1 MKRRITK
8 QIKVG
13 KVGIGSDY
21 PISVQSMTTTKTR
34 NTDET
39 IQQVYELANNGAD
52 IVRVTCNDIEAAKS
66 LVNISTRSPV
76 PIIADIHFQY
86 KLALAAIEAGV
97 QGLRLNPGNIRNEK
111 HIKAVAK
118 EALLANVPIRIGVN
132 AGSLDKDISKKYG
145 DSTPKALVE
154 SALKELKY
162 LEEVE
167 FHNIKISVK
176 HSNVPLMIESYR
188 LLSEKVDYPL
198 HLGVT
203 EAGPL
208 PGGLIKSVSGIST
221 LLSEGIG
228 DTIRFS
234 FINHMFAKWIKS
246 HRDLPM
252 LINQWANVV
261 RWEMRT
267 RLFLR
272 TSEFLWQEGHTAHK
286 TQEEATSEALQM
298 LDIYAEFAENA
309 AGVSVVK
316 GIKSANERFA
326 GATTTYSI
334 EAMMKDKKALQ
345 AGTSHE
351 LGQNFSKAFEIQ
363 YSDENNELQHPF
375 QTSWGVSTRLIG
387 MIIMAHGDDK
397 GLQLPPK
404 LAPTQSVLIPIIP
417 NEDSKSVVLETVNKL
432 HEELRES
439 YRMKIDDRDNIS
451 PGFKFNEWELKGVPL
466 RIEIGPK
473 DIEKNSVVFSRRD
486 GVDGKNSISINEV
499 SQKLKDNLDDIQSNL
514 LETSKNFRKD
524 NTIHV
529 DSKAEL
535 IDTLN
540 STPGFVTCYWDENT
554 SDEIEIKDLTKAT
567 LRCYLLENEGSAKA
581 VNNESVEGKKAIFSK
596 AY

>member
-1 MKRRITK
+1 MVEKITPMSEDFNEWYTDIIQQAQLADYSPVK
-8 QIKVG
+8 GTMVIRPYGYSLWEGVQAYLDKKFKETGHENAYFPLFIPNSFIQKEAEHVEGFSPELATVTHAGG
-13 KVGIGSDY
+13 KELEEPLVVRPTS
-21 PISVQSMTTTKTR
+21 
-34 NTDET
+34 ET
-39 IQQVYELANNGAD
+39 I
-52 IVRVTCNDIEAAKS
+52 
-66 LVNISTRSPV
+66 
-76 PIIADIHFQY
+76 
-86 KLALAAIEAGV
+86 
-97 QGLRLNPGNIRNEK
+97 
-111 HIKAVAK
+111 
-118 EALLANVPIRIGVN
+118 
-132 AGSLDKDISKKYG
+132 
-145 DSTPKALVE
+145 
-154 SALKELKY
+154 
-162 LEEVE
+162 
-167 FHNIKISVK
+167 
-176 HSNVPLMIESYR
+176 
-188 LLSEKVDYPL
+188 
-198 HLGVT
+198 
-203 EAGPL
+203 
-208 PGGLIKSVSGIST
+208 
-221 LLSEGIG
+221 
-228 DTIRFS
+228 
-234 FINHMFAKWIKS
+234 INHMFAKWIKS

-363 YSDENNELQHPF
+363 YSDENNELQYPF

-439 YRMKIDDRDNIS
+439 YRMKIDDRENIS

-486 GVDGKNSISINEV
+486 GVDGKNSVSINEV

>member
-1 MKRRITK
+1 MVEKITPMSEDFNEWYTDIIQQAQLADYSPVK
-8 QIKVG
+8 GTMVIRPYGYSLWEGVQAYLDKKFKETGHENAYFPLFIPNSFIKKEAEHVEGFSPELATVTHAGG
-13 KVGIGSDY
+13 KELEEPLVVRPTS
-21 PISVQSMTTTKTR
+21 
-34 NTDET
+34 ET
-39 IQQVYELANNGAD
+39 I
-52 IVRVTCNDIEAAKS
+52 
-66 LVNISTRSPV
+66 
-76 PIIADIHFQY
+76 
-86 KLALAAIEAGV
+86 
-97 QGLRLNPGNIRNEK
+97 
-111 HIKAVAK
+111 
-118 EALLANVPIRIGVN
+118 
-132 AGSLDKDISKKYG
+132 
-145 DSTPKALVE
+145 
-154 SALKELKY
+154 
-162 LEEVE
+162 
-167 FHNIKISVK
+167 
-176 HSNVPLMIESYR
+176 
-188 LLSEKVDYPL
+188 
-198 HLGVT
+198 
-203 EAGPL
+203 
-208 PGGLIKSVSGIST
+208 
-221 LLSEGIG
+221 
-228 DTIRFS
+228 
-234 FINHMFAKWIKS
+234 INHMFARWIKS

-286 TQEEATSEALQM
+286 TQEEATGEALQM

-309 AGVSVVK
+309 AAVSVVK

-334 EAMMKDKKALQ
+334 EAMMKDMKALQ

-397 GLQLPPK
+397 GLQLPPN

-417 NEDSKSVVLETVNKL
+417 NEDSKSVVLETVNNL
-432 HEELRES
+432 HEELRKD
-439 YRMKIDDRDNIS
+439 YRIKIDDRDNIS

-473 DIEKNSVVFSRRD
+473 DIENNSVVFSRRD
-486 GVDGKNSISINEV
+486 GVNGKSSVSIDDV
-499 SQKLKDNLDDIQSNL
+499 SQKLKENLDDIQSNL
-514 LETSKNFRKD
+514 LETSKNFRKE

-567 LRCYLLENEGSAKA
+567 LRCYLLDNEDSAKS

>member
-1 MKRRITK
+1 MVEKITPMSEDFNEWYTDIIQQAQLADYSPVK
-8 QIKVG
+8 GTMVIRPYGYSLWEGVQAYLDKKFKETGHENAYFPLFIPNSFIQKEAEHVEGFSPELATVTHAGG
-13 KVGIGSDY
+13 KELEEPLVVRPTS
-21 PISVQSMTTTKTR
+21 
-34 NTDET
+34 ET
-39 IQQVYELANNGAD
+39 I
-52 IVRVTCNDIEAAKS
+52 
-66 LVNISTRSPV
+66 
-76 PIIADIHFQY
+76 
-86 KLALAAIEAGV
+86 
-97 QGLRLNPGNIRNEK
+97 
-111 HIKAVAK
+111 
-118 EALLANVPIRIGVN
+118 
-132 AGSLDKDISKKYG
+132 
-145 DSTPKALVE
+145 
-154 SALKELKY
+154 
-162 LEEVE
+162 
-167 FHNIKISVK
+167 
-176 HSNVPLMIESYR
+176 
-188 LLSEKVDYPL
+188 
-198 HLGVT
+198 
-203 EAGPL
+203 
-208 PGGLIKSVSGIST
+208 
-221 LLSEGIG
+221 
-228 DTIRFS
+228 
-234 FINHMFAKWIKS
+234 INHMFAKWIKS

-252 LINQWANVV
+252 LVNQWANVV

-581 VNNESVEGKKAIFSK
+581 VNNENVEGKKAIFSK

>member
-1 MKRRITK
+1 MVEKITPMSEDFNEWYTDIIQQAQLADYSPVK
-8 QIKVG
+8 GTMVIRPYGYSLWEGVQAYLDKKFKETGHENAYFPLFIPNSFIQKEAEHVEGFSPELATVTHAGG
-13 KVGIGSDY
+13 KELEEPLVVRPTS
-21 PISVQSMTTTKTR
+21 
-34 NTDET
+34 ET
-39 IQQVYELANNGAD
+39 I
-52 IVRVTCNDIEAAKS
+52 
-66 LVNISTRSPV
+66 
-76 PIIADIHFQY
+76 
-86 KLALAAIEAGV
+86 
-97 QGLRLNPGNIRNEK
+97 
-111 HIKAVAK
+111 
-118 EALLANVPIRIGVN
+118 
-132 AGSLDKDISKKYG
+132 
-145 DSTPKALVE
+145 
-154 SALKELKY
+154 
-162 LEEVE
+162 
-167 FHNIKISVK
+167 
-176 HSNVPLMIESYR
+176 
-188 LLSEKVDYPL
+188 
-198 HLGVT
+198 
-203 EAGPL
+203 
-208 PGGLIKSVSGIST
+208 
-221 LLSEGIG
+221 
-228 DTIRFS
+228 
-234 FINHMFAKWIKS
+234 INHMFAKWIKS

-252 LINQWANVV
+252 LVNQWANVV

-417 NEDSKSVVLETVNKL
+417 NEDSKSIVLETVNKL
-432 HEELRES
+432 NEELRES

>member
-1 MKRRITK
+1 MVEKITPMSEDLNEWYTDIIQQAQLADYSPVK
-8 QIKVG
+8 GTMVIRPYGYSLWEGVQAYLDKKFKETGHENAYFPLFIPNSFIQKEAEHVEGFSPELATVTHAGG
-13 KVGIGSDY
+13 KELEEPLVVRPTS
-21 PISVQSMTTTKTR
+21 
-34 NTDET
+34 ET
-39 IQQVYELANNGAD
+39 I
-52 IVRVTCNDIEAAKS
+52 
-66 LVNISTRSPV
+66 
-76 PIIADIHFQY
+76 
-86 KLALAAIEAGV
+86 
-97 QGLRLNPGNIRNEK
+97 
-111 HIKAVAK
+111 
-118 EALLANVPIRIGVN
+118 
-132 AGSLDKDISKKYG
+132 
-145 DSTPKALVE
+145 
-154 SALKELKY
+154 
-162 LEEVE
+162 
-167 FHNIKISVK
+167 
-176 HSNVPLMIESYR
+176 
-188 LLSEKVDYPL
+188 
-198 HLGVT
+198 
-203 EAGPL
+203 
-208 PGGLIKSVSGIST
+208 
-221 LLSEGIG
+221 
-228 DTIRFS
+228 
-234 FINHMFAKWIKS
+234 INHMFAKWIKS

-252 LINQWANVV
+252 LVNQWANVV

-499 SQKLKDNLDDIQSNL
+499 SEKLKDNLDEIQSNL

>member
-1 MKRRITK
+1 MVEKITPMSEDFNEWYTDIIQQAQLADYSPVK
-8 QIKVG
+8 GTMVIRPYGYSLWEGVQAYLDKKFKETGHENAYFPLFIPNSFIKKEAEHVEGFSPELATVTHAGG
-13 KVGIGSDY
+13 KELEEPLVVRPTS
-21 PISVQSMTTTKTR
+21 
-34 NTDET
+34 ET
-39 IQQVYELANNGAD
+39 I
-52 IVRVTCNDIEAAKS
+52 
-66 LVNISTRSPV
+66 
-76 PIIADIHFQY
+76 
-86 KLALAAIEAGV
+86 
-97 QGLRLNPGNIRNEK
+97 
-111 HIKAVAK
+111 
-118 EALLANVPIRIGVN
+118 
-132 AGSLDKDISKKYG
+132 
-145 DSTPKALVE
+145 
-154 SALKELKY
+154 
-162 LEEVE
+162 
-167 FHNIKISVK
+167 
-176 HSNVPLMIESYR
+176 
-188 LLSEKVDYPL
+188 
-198 HLGVT
+198 
-203 EAGPL
+203 
-208 PGGLIKSVSGIST
+208 
-221 LLSEGIG
+221 
-228 DTIRFS
+228 
-234 FINHMFAKWIKS
+234 INHMFARWIKS

-309 AGVSVVK
+309 AAVSVVK

-334 EAMMKDKKALQ
+334 EAMMKDMKALQ

-397 GLQLPPK
+397 GLQLPPN

-417 NEDSKSVVLETVNKL
+417 NEDSKSIVLETVNNL
-432 HEELRES
+432 HEELRKD
-439 YRMKIDDRDNIS
+439 YRIKIDDRDNIS
-451 PGFKFNEWELKGVPL
+451 PGFKFNECELKGVPL

-473 DIEKNSVVFSRRD
+473 DIENNSVVFSRRD
-486 GVDGKNSISINEV
+486 GVNGKSSISIDDV
-499 SQKLKDNLDDIQSNL
+499 SQKLKENLDDIQSNL
-514 LETSKNFRKD
+514 LETSKNFRKE

-567 LRCYLLENEGSAKA
+567 LRCYLLDNEDSAKS

>member
-1 MKRRITK
+1 MVEKITPMSEDFNEWYTDIIQQAQLADYSPVK
-8 QIKVG
+8 GTMVIRPYGYSLWEGVQAYLDKKFKETGHENAYFPLFIPNSFIQKEAEHVEGFSPELATVTHAGG
-13 KVGIGSDY
+13 KELEEPLVVRPTS
-21 PISVQSMTTTKTR
+21 
-34 NTDET
+34 ET
-39 IQQVYELANNGAD
+39 I
-52 IVRVTCNDIEAAKS
+52 
-66 LVNISTRSPV
+66 
-76 PIIADIHFQY
+76 
-86 KLALAAIEAGV
+86 
-97 QGLRLNPGNIRNEK
+97 
-111 HIKAVAK
+111 
-118 EALLANVPIRIGVN
+118 
-132 AGSLDKDISKKYG
+132 
-145 DSTPKALVE
+145 
-154 SALKELKY
+154 
-162 LEEVE
+162 
-167 FHNIKISVK
+167 
-176 HSNVPLMIESYR
+176 
-188 LLSEKVDYPL
+188 
-198 HLGVT
+198 
-203 EAGPL
+203 
-208 PGGLIKSVSGIST
+208 
-221 LLSEGIG
+221 
-228 DTIRFS
+228 
-234 FINHMFAKWIKS
+234 INHMFAKWIKS

-499 SQKLKDNLDDIQSNL
+499 SQKLNDNLDDIQSNL

>member
-1 MKRRITK
+1 MVEKITPMSEDFNEWYTDII
-8 QIKVG
+8 QQAQLA
-13 KVGIGSDY
+13 DY
-21 PISVQSMTTTKTR
+21 SPVKGTMVIRPYGYSLWEGVQAYLDKKFKETGHENAYFPLFIPNSFIQKEAEHVEGFSPELATVTHAGWKELEEPLVVRPTS
-34 NTDET
+34 ET
-39 IQQVYELANNGAD
+39 I
-52 IVRVTCNDIEAAKS
+52 
-66 LVNISTRSPV
+66 
-76 PIIADIHFQY
+76 
-86 KLALAAIEAGV
+86 
-97 QGLRLNPGNIRNEK
+97 
-111 HIKAVAK
+111 
-118 EALLANVPIRIGVN
+118 
-132 AGSLDKDISKKYG
+132 
-145 DSTPKALVE
+145 
-154 SALKELKY
+154 
-162 LEEVE
+162 
-167 FHNIKISVK
+167 
-176 HSNVPLMIESYR
+176 
-188 LLSEKVDYPL
+188 
-198 HLGVT
+198 
-203 EAGPL
+203 
-208 PGGLIKSVSGIST
+208 
-221 LLSEGIG
+221 
-228 DTIRFS
+228 
-234 FINHMFAKWIKS
+234 INHMFAKWIKS

-286 TQEEATSEALQM
+286 TQEEATSEALHM

-473 DIEKNSVVFSRRD
+473 DIEKNSVVFTRRD

>member
-1 MKRRITK
+1 MQAYLDKKFKETGHENAYFPLFIPNSFIQKEAEHVEGFSPELAT
-8 QIKVG
+8 VTHAGG
-13 KVGIGSDY
+13 KELEEPLVVRPTS
-21 PISVQSMTTTKTR
+21 
-34 NTDET
+34 ET
-39 IQQVYELANNGAD
+39 I
-52 IVRVTCNDIEAAKS
+52 
-66 LVNISTRSPV
+66 
-76 PIIADIHFQY
+76 
-86 KLALAAIEAGV
+86 
-97 QGLRLNPGNIRNEK
+97 
-111 HIKAVAK
+111 
-118 EALLANVPIRIGVN
+118 
-132 AGSLDKDISKKYG
+132 
-145 DSTPKALVE
+145 
-154 SALKELKY
+154 
-162 LEEVE
+162 
-167 FHNIKISVK
+167 
-176 HSNVPLMIESYR
+176 
-188 LLSEKVDYPL
+188 
-198 HLGVT
+198 
-203 EAGPL
+203 
-208 PGGLIKSVSGIST
+208 
-221 LLSEGIG
+221 
-228 DTIRFS
+228 
-234 FINHMFAKWIKS
+234 INHMFAKWIKS

-252 LINQWANVV
+252 LVNQWANVV

>member
-1 MKRRITK
+1 MVEKITPMSEDFNEWYTDIIQQAQLADYSPVK
-8 QIKVG
+8 GTMVIRPYGYSLWEGVQAYLDKKFKETGHENAYFPLFIPNSFIQKEAEHVEGFSPELATVTHAGG
-13 KVGIGSDY
+13 KELEEPLIVRPAS
-21 PISVQSMTTTKTR
+21 
-34 NTDET
+34 ET
-39 IQQVYELANNGAD
+39 I
-52 IVRVTCNDIEAAKS
+52 
-66 LVNISTRSPV
+66 
-76 PIIADIHFQY
+76 
-86 KLALAAIEAGV
+86 
-97 QGLRLNPGNIRNEK
+97 
-111 HIKAVAK
+111 
-118 EALLANVPIRIGVN
+118 
-132 AGSLDKDISKKYG
+132 
-145 DSTPKALVE
+145 
-154 SALKELKY
+154 
-162 LEEVE
+162 
-167 FHNIKISVK
+167 
-176 HSNVPLMIESYR
+176 
-188 LLSEKVDYPL
+188 
-198 HLGVT
+198 
-203 EAGPL
+203 
-208 PGGLIKSVSGIST
+208 
-221 LLSEGIG
+221 
-228 DTIRFS
+228 
-234 FINHMFAKWIKS
+234 INHMFAKWIKS

>member
-1 MKRRITK
+1 MVEKITPMSEDFNEWYTDIIQQAQLADYSPVK
-8 QIKVG
+8 GTMVIRPYGYSLWEGVQAYLDKKFKETGHENAYFPLFIPNSFIQKEAEHVEGFSPELATVTHAGG
-13 KVGIGSDY
+13 KELEEPLVVRPTS
-21 PISVQSMTTTKTR
+21 
-34 NTDET
+34 ET
-39 IQQVYELANNGAD
+39 I
-52 IVRVTCNDIEAAKS
+52 
-66 LVNISTRSPV
+66 
-76 PIIADIHFQY
+76 
-86 KLALAAIEAGV
+86 
-97 QGLRLNPGNIRNEK
+97 
-111 HIKAVAK
+111 
-118 EALLANVPIRIGVN
+118 
-132 AGSLDKDISKKYG
+132 
-145 DSTPKALVE
+145 
-154 SALKELKY
+154 
-162 LEEVE
+162 
-167 FHNIKISVK
+167 
-176 HSNVPLMIESYR
+176 
-188 LLSEKVDYPL
+188 
-198 HLGVT
+198 
-203 EAGPL
+203 
-208 PGGLIKSVSGIST
+208 
-221 LLSEGIG
+221 
-228 DTIRFS
+228 
-234 FINHMFAKWIKS
+234 INHMFAKWIKS

-252 LINQWANVV
+252 LVNQWANVV

-286 TQEEATSEALQM
+286 TQEEAKSEALQM

>member
-1 MKRRITK
+1 MVEKITPMSEDFNEWYTDIIQQAQLADYSPVK
-8 QIKVG
+8 GTMVIRPYGYSLWEGVQAYLDKKFKETGHENAYFPLFIPNSFIQKEAEHVEGFSPELATVTHAGG
-13 KVGIGSDY
+13 KKLEEPLVVRPTS
-21 PISVQSMTTTKTR
+21 
-34 NTDET
+34 ET
-39 IQQVYELANNGAD
+39 I
-52 IVRVTCNDIEAAKS
+52 
-66 LVNISTRSPV
+66 
-76 PIIADIHFQY
+76 
-86 KLALAAIEAGV
+86 
-97 QGLRLNPGNIRNEK
+97 
-111 HIKAVAK
+111 
-118 EALLANVPIRIGVN
+118 
-132 AGSLDKDISKKYG
+132 
-145 DSTPKALVE
+145 
-154 SALKELKY
+154 
-162 LEEVE
+162 
-167 FHNIKISVK
+167 
-176 HSNVPLMIESYR
+176 
-188 LLSEKVDYPL
+188 
-198 HLGVT
+198 
-203 EAGPL
+203 
-208 PGGLIKSVSGIST
+208 
-221 LLSEGIG
+221 
-228 DTIRFS
+228 
-234 FINHMFAKWIKS
+234 INHMFAKWIKS

-286 TQEEATSEALQM
+286 NQEEATSEALQM
-298 LDIYAEFAENA
+298 LDIYSEFAENA

-334 EAMMKDKKALQ
+334 EAMMKDMKALQ

-404 LAPTQSVLIPIIP
+404 LAPTQSVIIPIIP

-432 HEELRES
+432 HEELHES
-439 YRMKIDDRDNIS
+439 CRIKIDDRDNIS

-499 SQKLKDNLDDIQSNL
+499 SHKLKENLEDIQSNL
-514 LETSKNFRKD
+514 LETSKNFRKE
-524 NTIHV
+524 NTVHV

-567 LRCYLLENEGSAKA
+567 LRCYLLEDGDSAKA
-581 VNNESVEGKKAIFSK
+581 VNNESVEGKKTIFSK

>member
-1 MKRRITK
+1 MVEKITPMSK
-8 QIKVG
+8 DFNEWYTDIIQQAQLADYSPVKGTMVIRPYGYSLWEGVQAYLDKKFKETGHENAYFPLFIPNSFIQKEAEHVEGFSPELATVTHAGG
-13 KVGIGSDY
+13 KELEEPLVVRPTS
-21 PISVQSMTTTKTR
+21 
-34 NTDET
+34 ET
-39 IQQVYELANNGAD
+39 I
-52 IVRVTCNDIEAAKS
+52 
-66 LVNISTRSPV
+66 
-76 PIIADIHFQY
+76 
-86 KLALAAIEAGV
+86 
-97 QGLRLNPGNIRNEK
+97 
-111 HIKAVAK
+111 
-118 EALLANVPIRIGVN
+118 
-132 AGSLDKDISKKYG
+132 
-145 DSTPKALVE
+145 
-154 SALKELKY
+154 
-162 LEEVE
+162 
-167 FHNIKISVK
+167 
-176 HSNVPLMIESYR
+176 
-188 LLSEKVDYPL
+188 
-198 HLGVT
+198 
-203 EAGPL
+203 
-208 PGGLIKSVSGIST
+208 
-221 LLSEGIG
+221 
-228 DTIRFS
+228 
-234 FINHMFAKWIKS
+234 INHMFAKWIKS

-486 GVDGKNSISINEV
+486 GVDGKNSVSINEV

-567 LRCYLLENEGSAKA
+567 LRCYLLDNEGSAKA

>member
-1 MKRRITK
+1 MVEKITPMSEDFNEWYTDIIQQAQLADYSPVK
-8 QIKVG
+8 GTMVIRPYGYSLWEGVQAYLDKKFKETGHENAYFPLFIPNSFIQKEAEHVEGFSPELATVTHAGG
-13 KVGIGSDY
+13 KELEEPLVVRPTS
-21 PISVQSMTTTKTR
+21 
-34 NTDET
+34 ET
-39 IQQVYELANNGAD
+39 I
-52 IVRVTCNDIEAAKS
+52 
-66 LVNISTRSPV
+66 
-76 PIIADIHFQY
+76 
-86 KLALAAIEAGV
+86 
-97 QGLRLNPGNIRNEK
+97 
-111 HIKAVAK
+111 
-118 EALLANVPIRIGVN
+118 
-132 AGSLDKDISKKYG
+132 
-145 DSTPKALVE
+145 
-154 SALKELKY
+154 
-162 LEEVE
+162 
-167 FHNIKISVK
+167 
-176 HSNVPLMIESYR
+176 
-188 LLSEKVDYPL
+188 
-198 HLGVT
+198 
-203 EAGPL
+203 
-208 PGGLIKSVSGIST
+208 
-221 LLSEGIG
+221 
-228 DTIRFS
+228 
-234 FINHMFAKWIKS
+234 INHMFAKWIKS

-499 SQKLKDNLDDIQSNL
+499 SEKLKDNLDDIQSNL

-540 STPGFVTCYWDENT
+540 STPGFVTCYWDENA

>member
-1 MKRRITK
+1 MVEKITPMSEDFNEWYTDIIQQAQLADYSPVK
-8 QIKVG
+8 GTMVIRPYGYSLWEGVQAYLDKKFKETGHENAYFPLFIPNSFIKKEAEHVEGFSPELATVTHAGG
-13 KVGIGSDY
+13 KELEEPLVVRPTS
-21 PISVQSMTTTKTR
+21 
-34 NTDET
+34 ET
-39 IQQVYELANNGAD
+39 I
-52 IVRVTCNDIEAAKS
+52 
-66 LVNISTRSPV
+66 
-76 PIIADIHFQY
+76 
-86 KLALAAIEAGV
+86 
-97 QGLRLNPGNIRNEK
+97 
-111 HIKAVAK
+111 
-118 EALLANVPIRIGVN
+118 
-132 AGSLDKDISKKYG
+132 
-145 DSTPKALVE
+145 
-154 SALKELKY
+154 
-162 LEEVE
+162 
-167 FHNIKISVK
+167 
-176 HSNVPLMIESYR
+176 
-188 LLSEKVDYPL
+188 
-198 HLGVT
+198 
-203 EAGPL
+203 
-208 PGGLIKSVSGIST
+208 
-221 LLSEGIG
+221 
-228 DTIRFS
+228 
-234 FINHMFAKWIKS
+234 INHMFARWIKS

-309 AGVSVVK
+309 AAVSVVK

-334 EAMMKDKKALQ
+334 EAMMKDMKALQ

-417 NEDSKSVVLETVNKL
+417 NEDSKSVVLETVNNL
-432 HEELRES
+432 HEELRKD
-439 YRMKIDDRDNIS
+439 YRIKIDDRDNIS

-473 DIEKNSVVFSRRD
+473 DIENNSVVFSRRD
-486 GVDGKNSISINEV
+486 GVNGKSSISIDDV
-499 SQKLKDNLDDIQSNL
+499 SQKLKENLDDIQSNL
-514 LETSKNFRKD
+514 LETSKNFRKE

-567 LRCYLLENEGSAKA
+567 LRCYLLDNEDSAKS

>member
-1 MKRRITK
+1 MVEKITPMSEDFNEWYTDIIQQAQLADYSTVK
-8 QIKVG
+8 GTMVIRPYGYSLWEGVQAYLDKKFKETGHENAYFPLFIPNSFIKKEAEHVEGFSPELATVTHAGG
-13 KVGIGSDY
+13 KELEEPLVVRPTS
-21 PISVQSMTTTKTR
+21 
-34 NTDET
+34 ET
-39 IQQVYELANNGAD
+39 I
-52 IVRVTCNDIEAAKS
+52 
-66 LVNISTRSPV
+66 
-76 PIIADIHFQY
+76 
-86 KLALAAIEAGV
+86 
-97 QGLRLNPGNIRNEK
+97 
-111 HIKAVAK
+111 
-118 EALLANVPIRIGVN
+118 
-132 AGSLDKDISKKYG
+132 
-145 DSTPKALVE
+145 
-154 SALKELKY
+154 
-162 LEEVE
+162 
-167 FHNIKISVK
+167 
-176 HSNVPLMIESYR
+176 
-188 LLSEKVDYPL
+188 
-198 HLGVT
+198 
-203 EAGPL
+203 
-208 PGGLIKSVSGIST
+208 
-221 LLSEGIG
+221 
-228 DTIRFS
+228 
-234 FINHMFAKWIKS
+234 INHMFARWIKS

-309 AGVSVVK
+309 AAVSVVK

-334 EAMMKDKKALQ
+334 EAMMKDMKALQ

-397 GLQLPPK
+397 GLQLPPN

-417 NEDSKSVVLETVNKL
+417 NEDSKSIVLETVNNL
-432 HEELRES
+432 HEELRKD
-439 YRMKIDDRDNIS
+439 YRIKIDDRDNIS

-473 DIEKNSVVFSRRD
+473 DIENNSVVFSRRD
-486 GVDGKNSISINEV
+486 GVNGKSSISIDDV
-499 SQKLKDNLDDIQSNL
+499 SQKLKENLDDIQSNL
-514 LETSKNFRKD
+514 LETSKNFRKE

-567 LRCYLLENEGSAKA
+567 LRCYLLDNEDSAKS